1 MAIKCQE
8 NWPNGHKIYRHLPL
22 QDPPRFTQI
31 GVWGLKI
38 YHLATLVCR
47 AEPSLPQKR
56 YLEIRTSRFY
66 IVEGIGSIGSSC
78 KFFDVHGFEDIKTT
92 LYETF
97 MKHAMFF
104 ISYNFFK

>member
-22 QDPPRFTQI
+22 QDPPKFTQI

-47 AEPSLPQKR
+47 AEPSLPQKKIFRNTNESLLHSWR
-56 YLEIRTSRFY
+56 YW
-66 IVEGIGSIGSSC
+66 
-78 KFFDVHGFEDIKTT
+78 
-92 LYETF
+92 
-97 MKHAMFF
+97 KHRQFV
-104 ISYNFFK
+104 